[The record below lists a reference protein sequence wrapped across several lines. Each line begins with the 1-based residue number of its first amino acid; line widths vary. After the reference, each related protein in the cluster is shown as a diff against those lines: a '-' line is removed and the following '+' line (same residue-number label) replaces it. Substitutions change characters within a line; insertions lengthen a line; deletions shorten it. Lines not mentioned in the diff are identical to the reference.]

1 MWQPFSAFHHSF
13 HFFTKTMNK
22 VNVQVATPEHS
33 KFAKEISDLIEISAH
48 QRGTGI
54 AKRSPEYISN
64 KIDQG
69 SAIIALVGKELA
81 GFCYIESWDN
91 KSYVANS
98 GLIVKHNF
106 RSLGIAKKIKKKAF
120 EHSKKLFPGAKLFGL
135 TTSLPVMKINSD
147 LGYIPVTYGELT
159 RDEAF
164 WKGCQSCVNYEIL
177 KSKDKT
183 NCMCTAMLHD
193 PKEKETKRWNFMK
206 KSKLYDR
213 FMQMK
218 KKRMTLKL
226 FVL

>member
-1 MWQPFSAFHHSF
+1 
-13 HFFTKTMNK
+13 MNK
-22 VNVQVATPEHS
+22 VSVQVATPEHTHYS
-33 KFAKEISDLIEISAH
+33 NEISELIEVSAR

-54 AKRSPEYISN
+54 AIRSPEYIAG
-64 KIDQG
+64 KIREG
-69 SAIIALVGKELA
+69 YAIIALAGKDLA

-98 GLIVKHNF
+98 GLIVKHDF
-106 RSLGIAKKIKKKAF
+106 RAQGIAKKIKKKAF
-120 EHSKKLFPGAKLFGL
+120 EHSKKIFPNAKLFGL

-177 KSKDKT
+177 QSKNKS

-193 PKEKETKRWNFMK
+193 PKAKERKRWNFMK

-226 FVL
+226 FSI